1 MTPQRFCLYVVSA
14 LALGGCATQT
24 LFNKAGCQMSADDN
38 VGGMATLVEGIIV
51 GPIVDIITGPV
62 QIYDSLAGHPMKP
75 RWNNECETTD
85 GSGDD
90 KSSSDTPPAS
100 GN

>member
-1 MTPQRFCLYVVSA
+1 MSAQRLSLCALLA
-14 LALGGCATQT
+14 LAMTGCATQT
-24 LFNKAGCQMSADDN
+24 LFNKAGCQMSGDDN
-38 VGGMATLVEGIIV
+38 IGGMATLVEGITV

-75 RWNNECETTD
+75 RWDNDCHQTTD
-85 GSGDD
+85 GGSGDD
-90 KSSSDTPPAS
+90 SGQQTPAA